1 MSIII
6 NDISYHYP
14 NQQILLEHISFSV
27 FSNKKISIIGNN
39 GTGKSTLLKLIAG
52 DFISSSGTILC
63 SSHPYYIPQHIGIT
77 NKSVSEALMVGEK
90 INALHHIYNGSSE
103 QIHYDQLAEDWDIE
117 SRCISALDFWELTN
131 INLTSPMDSLSGGEK
146 SKVFLAGLFIHKPD
160 IILLDE
166 PTNHL
171 DESGREKLYD
181 YITSCKA
188 TMIIVSH
195 DITLLN
201 LLDTTYELSE
211 KGIKVYGGNYSF
223 YKEQK
228 EIEEQ
233 ALTQQINSEEASIRL
248 ARKKTQETYERQ
260 EKRTS
265 QGKHNKEKGGIARIV
280 INARGNSAEKSSAR
294 LKEKHEGIIYAKQQN
309 LLELRKK
316 QQIKSEL
323 KIDFGNAQLH
333 KGKLLVKAINV
344 NFEYIDTRPI
354 WENSL
359 PNIEIRSGERIHI
372 TGNNGTGKTTLIKL
386 LIGKLS
392 PTKGKI
398 EKVEFSYV
406 YLDQQYSLINKNA
419 TVLELAHEYNFSNLQ
434 EHEIRLRLN
443 RFLFP
448 KETWDKNCRTL
459 SGGERMRL
467 YLCCLMISNH
477 IPDMF
482 ILDEPTN
489 NLDISSLSIFTDTIK
504 DYKGTLLV
512 ISHDQYFINK
522 IGITRSIELERRN

>member
-201 LLDTTYELSE
+201 FC
-211 KGIKVYGGNYSF
+211 N
-223 YKEQK
+223 
-228 EIEEQ
+228 
-233 ALTQQINSEEASIRL
+233 
-248 ARKKTQETYERQ
+248 
-260 EKRTS
+260 
-265 QGKHNKEKGGIARIV
+265 H
-280 INARGNSAEKSSAR
+280 
-294 LKEKHEGIIYAKQQN
+294 
-309 LLELRKK
+309 
-316 QQIKSEL
+316 
-323 KIDFGNAQLH
+323 
-333 KGKLLVKAINV
+333 
-344 NFEYIDTRPI
+344 
-354 WENSL
+354 
-359 PNIEIRSGERIHI
+359 HI
-372 TGNNGTGKTTLIKL
+372 TFK
-386 LIGKLS
+386 
-392 PTKGKI
+392 
-398 EKVEFSYV
+398 
-406 YLDQQYSLINKNA
+406 
-419 TVLELAHEYNFSNLQ
+419 
-434 EHEIRLRLN
+434 
-443 RFLFP
+443 
-448 KETWDKNCRTL
+448 
-459 SGGERMRL
+459 L
-467 YLCCLMISNH
+467 YLLFKVN
-477 IPDMF
+477 
-482 ILDEPTN
+482 
-489 NLDISSLSIFTDTIK
+489 
-504 DYKGTLLV
+504 
-512 ISHDQYFINK
+512 
-522 IGITRSIELERRN
+522 